1 MLIDVIPEIRDYK
14 NLLKQARK
22 TAKKRLGGQ
31 MTRPQNEQTEPLEEY
46 RLSLKDET
54 KLEVAFMLREL
65 AEKIERNTLK
75 KK

>member
-1 MLIDVIPEIRDYK
+1 MLIDIIPEIRDYK

-46 RLSLKDET
+46 RLALQDET
-54 KLEVAFMLREL
+54 KLEVAFMLREF

>member
-46 RLSLKDET
+46 RLALKDET

-65 AEKIERNTLK
+65 TEKIERNTLK